1 MDPLDW
7 LAEQAVA
14 WVTSLRTV
22 HRPHSQILPPAQRGR
37 LEPFFDVMTLDRAR
51 FRVVP
56 IIENPPFLTQAQ
68 ELGIPP
74 AIDFTQMSGLTLDD
88 TVLLSEHRPVDN
100 FLALLF
106 HELVHIVQYE
116 ILGVNEFLRQYVVG
130 FAEGGFDYNAIP
142 LERQAYELQRRFEI
156 LPPGMTFSVR
166 EDIRMFLG
174 A

>member
-106 HELVHIVQYE
+106 HDPRGERVLAAVCSWLCRRRVRLQCYSSRATS
-116 ILGVNEFLRQYVVG
+116 LRAPETV
-130 FAEGGFDYNAIP
+130 
-142 LERQAYELQRRFEI
+142 
-156 LPPGMTFSVR
+156 
-166 EDIRMFLG
+166 
-174 A
+174 